1 MRKIAIVFGVTAAFT
16 LVACGQKPDPT
27 NVRSIGRVS
36 VDDTLSVAKM
46 VKEGHYDA
54 ADAEINATNFPISRK
69 DAHPV
74 EMVLLTFNRRL
85 SSDEADTLIRARK
98 EGLRSANLD
107 ECLAYGAA
115 LEKARLSYDLA
126 RPNHAIACLGQPAE
140 VGGVRRVP
148 TLWSVENGAWD
159 LGLDDWSRNWNGR
172 ERFLAVVKE

>member
-1 MRKIAIVFGVTAAFT
+1 MHKFAIAFALIAVFSLG
-16 LVACGQKPDPT
+16 ACGQKPDPT
-27 NVRSIGRVS
+27 NVRSIGQVS

-46 VKEGHYDA
+46 IKEGHYDA
-54 ADAEINATNFPISRK
+54 TDKDINATNFPISRK
-69 DAHPV
+69 DTHTA

-85 SSDEADTLIRARK
+85 SSEEADAIIGARK

-126 RPNHAIACLGQPAE
+126 RPNHAIACLGQSAK

-159 LGLDDWSRNWNGR
+159 LGLDGWDRNWNAR